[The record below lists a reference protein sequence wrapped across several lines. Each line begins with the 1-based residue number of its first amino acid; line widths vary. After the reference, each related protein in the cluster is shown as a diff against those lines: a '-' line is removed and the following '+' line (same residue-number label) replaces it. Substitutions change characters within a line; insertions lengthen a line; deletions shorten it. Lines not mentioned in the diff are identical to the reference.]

1 MKLHKIFS
9 STFWTAIG
17 FIFGKGGIL
26 ITISLISVFL
36 SIDDFARFNLY
47 LMVVNTFAGVIGL
60 SMNLTANRYTADKD
74 NVSTVLALSILAS
87 LSGAIIYLILE
98 FLYFKIFDIKIEL
111 VLSSCIILFSIFSNS
126 LSGFF
131 YAEGRFKKY
140 ALVYSVQGFLM
151 VLFCFFLGK
160 YYNLIG
166 VLIGMLIA
174 YLFTIIYA
182 IFYFRGRRLD
192 LSFSNELIIRAVKK
206 VFIPSVFSGLL
217 FQPAIL
223 ITAFLIQKYASPAE
237 VIAYTIANQFRMIL
251 GILPITLGAVLLK
264 MLVENK
270 EKNIIK
276 IERINY
282 SLSYYPI
289 MVLSII
295 LLFFHDLIDL
305 FIENL
310 DDKVFFLSLLFFISG
325 TVITSFKGA
334 IARKF
339 VSEEKGKVS
348 IISNFSWFIIF
359 LFMAF
364 LLIPGYGA
372 VGAAFS
378 FLIAQILH
386 VIVWS
391 PFYVKYKYYCL
402 EFFDYKFY
410 LSLCVYFITILCIYH
425 DLLLLIPVFSIIILF
440 LFYQEI
446 ELFKKMY
453 K

>member
-17 FIFGKGGIL
+17 FAFGKGGIL

-47 LMVVNTFAGVIGL
+47 LMVINAFAGVIGL
-60 SMNLTANRYTADKD
+60 SLNLTANRYTADKK
-74 NVSTVLALSILAS
+74 NISTILILSILAS
-87 LSGAIIYLILE
+87 LAGAIIYLLLE
-98 FLYFKIFDIKIEL
+98 SLFFKIFDVKIEL
-111 VLSSCIILFSIFSNS
+111 VLSFCIILFSIFSNS

-131 YAEGRFKKY
+131 YAEGKFKKY
-140 ALVYSVQGFLM
+140 AIVYSVQGFVM
-151 VLFCFFLGK
+151 VLSCFILGK
-160 YYNLIG
+160 YFNFIG
-166 VLIGMLIA
+166 ILLGLLIA
-174 YLFTIIYA
+174 YFFTTIYS
-182 IFYFRGRRLD
+182 IFYFRKKRLNFF
-192 LSFSNELIIRAVKK
+192 FSNELIVRAVKK
-206 VFIPSVFSGLL
+206 VFFPSIFSGLL

-223 ITAFLIQKYASPAE
+223 ITAFLINKYASSTE
-237 VIAYTIANQFRMIL
+237 VIAYTIANQFRMVL

-264 MLVENK
+264 VLVENK
-270 EKNIIK
+270 KKNIVK

-289 MVLSII
+289 MILSIV
-295 LLFFHDLIDL
+295 LLFFHDLINLMID
-305 FIENL
+305 NL
-310 DDKVFFLSLLFFISG
+310 DNEVFFLCLLFFISG

-334 IARKF
+334 VARKF
-339 VSEEKGKVS
+339 VSDEKGKISVL
-348 IISNFSWFIIF
+348 SNFSWFVIF
-359 LFMAF
+359 LFIAF
-364 LLIPGYGA
+364 FFIPDYAA

-386 VIVWS
+386 VLAWS

-410 LSLCVYFITILCIYH
+410 LSLSIYFMLLACIYFN
-425 DLLLLIPVFSIIILF
+425 LLYLVPVLFLIILF

-446 ELFKKMY
+446 KLFKKY
-453 K
+453 F